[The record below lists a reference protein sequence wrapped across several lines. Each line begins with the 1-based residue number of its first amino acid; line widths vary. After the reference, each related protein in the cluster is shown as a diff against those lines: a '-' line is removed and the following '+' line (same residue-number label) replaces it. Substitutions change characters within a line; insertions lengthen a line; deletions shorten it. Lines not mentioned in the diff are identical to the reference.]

1 MLSIQIGLA
10 VFIILELAAVY
21 CAVLAVR
28 HARTPQGS
36 VAWVVFL
43 IAAPY
48 VAVPAFLFLG
58 SFHFEGY
65 LTGRR
70 HSDDVISGLQDF
82 KRNYPPGKMENAGMY
97 RAFER
102 IGDIP
107 VGSGN
112 DLDLLIDGAETF
124 DAIFGAIA
132 EAEVYVLVQ
141 SYIINDD
148 KIGRRLSEALLERA
162 RVGVKVRLIY
172 DAVGCIKLPKTYIE
186 TLSAGGVEVV
196 NAHAR
201 GGPKSRFQ
209 INFRNHR
216 KTVVVDGKVGFTG
229 GLNMGDEYMGE
240 DPKFGPWR
248 DTHARL
254 RGPIVQQLQLIFA
267 EDWHWATAENLI
279 EHLNWE
285 ITAAGANKDG
295 VIVATGPG
303 DDFDTGSF
311 YFCALINAATE
322 RLWIAS
328 PYFVPENDIL
338 TSLKLAAMRGVDV
351 RVLTPEVIDHK
362 IPWLAALAYFDEVMD
377 AGIEVWRYNEGF
389 MHQKVVLVDD
399 RISSVGT
406 TNLDNRS
413 CRLNFEETAIIFD
426 KETAD
431 QTAAMFEADFARSF
445 KLTTKLADRSFAQ
458 RNGAPLARLF
468 SPLL

>member
-1 MLSIQIGLA
+1 MSIQNGLTIFLVLEA
-10 VFIILELAAVY
+10 IAIYCSILAI
-21 CAVLAVR
+21 R

-43 IAAPY
+43 TAAPFL
-48 VAVPAFLFLG
+48 AVPVFLFLG
-58 SFHFEGY
+58 SFKFEGY

-70 HSDDVISGLQDF
+70 DSDEIINSLKDYKVQFAPRL
-82 KRNYPPGKMENAGMY
+82 PENQSIY
-97 RAFER
+97 NTLER

-124 DAIFGAIA
+124 DAIFDAIA
-132 EAEVYVLVQ
+132 SAQSYVLVQ

-148 KIGRRLSEALLERA
+148 KIGRRLRDALVECVRN
-162 RVGVKVRLIY
+162 GVTARLIY
-172 DAVGCIKLPKTYIE
+172 DAVGCAKLPKSYLASLT
-186 TLSAGGVEVV
+186 SGGVEVV
-196 NAHAR
+196 NAHAK
-201 GGPKSRFQ
+201 GGPKSRLQ

-216 KTVVVDGKVGFTG
+216 KTVVIDGTVGFTG

-240 DPKFGPWR
+240 NPKFGLWR

-254 RGPIVQQLQLIFA
+254 TGPIVLQLQLIFA
-267 EDWHWATAENLI
+267 EDWHWATHENLI
-279 EHLNWE
+279 NDLIWNVVKTE
-285 ITAAGANKDG
+285 ANKDG
-295 VIVATGPG
+295 VILATGPG
-303 DDFDTGSF
+303 DAFDSGSL
-311 YFCALINAATE
+311 YFCELINSAKE

-351 RVLTPEVIDHK
+351 KILTPEVVDHK
-362 IPWLAALAYFDEVMD
+362 IPWLAALAYFDEIME
-377 AGIEVWRYNEGF
+377 AGVEVWRYNDGF

-399 RISSVGT
+399 AVSSVGT

-413 CRLNFEETAIIFD
+413 CRLNFEETAIVFGTD
-426 KETAD
+426 TAAA
-431 QTAAMFEADFARSF
+431 TAAMLEDDFARSF
-445 KLTTKLADRSFAQ
+445 LLTKTLKERNFRQ
-458 RNGAPLARLF
+458 RNGAPIARLF